1 LRKAVSWLLVV
12 TADFLTSANI
22 CALLVCGLMRGDTNV
37 GTVERSVSSWVD
49 VSGFVRRW
57 LKSCGVPEFGDA
69 PGGQEIALEIG
80 LRHPS
85 CAIALCV

>member
-1 LRKAVSWLLVV
+1 
-12 TADFLTSANI
+12 
-22 CALLVCGLMRGDTNV
+22 
-37 GTVERSVSSWVD
+37 VSSWVD

-57 LKSCGVPEFGDA
+57 LKSCGAPEFEDA
-69 PGGQEIALEIG
+69 PGGQEIPLEIG